1 MDRNELMLVC
11 PSEEMEEE
19 ILRYKEEH
27 FACGETQV
35 HGSGG
40 LAYYE
45 NYDEWLNRIRSNWK
59 AAVISLMES
68 GRLNAG
74 KDTGNSSC
82 CSALNM
88 PGSCR

>member
-45 NYDEWLNRIRSNWK
+45 NYDEWLNRIRS
-59 AAVISLMES
+59 M
-68 GRLNAG
+68 R
-74 KDTGNSSC
+74 KDHTSNPVPTSTF
-82 CSALNM
+82 
-88 PGSCR
+88 